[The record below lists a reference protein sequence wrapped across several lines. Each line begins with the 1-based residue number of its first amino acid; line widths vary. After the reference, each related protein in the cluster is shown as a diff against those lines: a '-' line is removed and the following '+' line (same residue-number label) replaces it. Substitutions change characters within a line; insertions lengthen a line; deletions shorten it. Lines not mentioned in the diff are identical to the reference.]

1 MLGFGAQPGVT
12 ALSSVRWLWHGQGT
26 SGQHKGQRTAPSDS
40 DGSPALSGF
49 GTSLPHKRG
58 SLVCRRKLCA
68 ASAPGHC
75 SLSLHGQRGH
85 SIIPELPRCSP
96 VPTAGAGGPCRD
108 QPSPCCAQPW
118 LLLTLSETAQRA
130 PSWQRHGKELL
141 CFWSS
146 HLFASELEEEVI
158 CQGAFKHHSSR
169 VLGPGGTVTSSARR
183 SIPGPWLLP
192 ERPRGAWRF
201 WKELGA
207 AGKGRARAEILLLQT
222 VLGFTSAPH
231 PSGNTTQV
239 TPSSISRVKS
249 SCSVGILLSQSNSQ
263 TRGENIEQ
271 LLLSLPHLAVP
282 GLCRSSSQADT
293 TPSTAG
299 RGRAAQDLFAVR
311 FPRGSHNPGNSS
323 SKRQDFN
330 GPELF

>member
-1 MLGFGAQPGVT
+1 MLRNWRKKSFVKELSNITAVECLALVGLSPPQPGG
-12 ALSSVRWLWHGQGT
+12 ASQAHGSFR
-26 SGQHKGQRTAPSDS
+26 SGPAARG
-40 DGSPALSGF
+40 GSG
-49 GTSLPHKRG
+49 R
-58 SLVCRRKLCA
+58 
-68 ASAPGHC
+68 
-75 SLSLHGQRGH
+75 
-85 SIIPELPRCSP
+85 
-96 VPTAGAGGPCRD
+96 
-108 QPSPCCAQPW
+108 
-118 LLLTLSETAQRA
+118 
-130 PSWQRHGKELL
+130 SWGLQ
-141 CFWSS
+141 
-146 HLFASELEEEVI
+146 
-158 CQGAFKHHSSR
+158 
-169 VLGPGGTVTSSARR
+169 
-183 SIPGPWLLP
+183 
-192 ERPRGAWRF
+192 
-201 WKELGA
+201 
-207 AGKGRARAEILLLQT
+207 GRARAEILLLQT

-239 TPSSISRVKS
+239 TPSSTSRVKS

-311 FPRGSHNPGNSS
+311 FLRGSHNPGNSS